1 MNGFE
6 SLLNFFQQNNPTA
19 PNMTEEEKARY
30 DQAMLA
36 SGKLQQIAQPM
47 NTGLL
52 NLQTGGGIMPV
63 QEPELESTQE
73 KMQGLLDLLAMI
85 KGPQG

>member
-1 MNGFE
+1 
-6 SLLNFFQQNNPTA
+6 
-19 PNMTEEEKARY
+19 
-30 DQAMLA
+30 
-36 SGKLQQIAQPM
+36 M

-52 NLQTGGGIMPV
+52 NLQVGGGVMPV
-63 QEPELESTQE
+63 QEPELEGTQE